1 MKNSFV
7 RDKSGYKNLMKYLLK
22 LNIKDAIIEYK
33 IIGLGYKRF
42 YFYFCT

>member
-33 IIGLGYKRF
+33 IKRKLDKLKKN
-42 YFYFCT
+42 

>member
-7 RDKSGYKNLMKYLLK
+7 QDKNAFKNLIKYLLK

-33 IIGLGYKRF
+33 IKKKIDVFISRVAK
-42 YFYFCT
+42 

>member
-7 RDKSGYKNLMKYLLK
+7 QDKSGFKDLIKYLQK

-33 IIGLGYKRF
+33 IKRKLDKLKVN
-42 YFYFCT
+42 

>member
-7 RDKSGYKNLMKYLLK
+7 RDKNGFKSLIKHLLK

-33 IIGLGYKRF
+33 IKRKLDKLKKN
-42 YFYFCT
+42 

>member
-7 RDKSGYKNLMKYLLK
+7 QDKNGYKNLIKHLLK

-33 IIGLGYKRF
+33 IKKKMDKFISRVAK
-42 YFYFCT
+42 

>member
-7 RDKSGYKNLMKYLLK
+7 RDKSGYKNLIKHLLK

-33 IIGLGYKRF
+33 IKKKMDKFISRIAK
-42 YFYFCT
+42 

>member
-7 RDKSGYKNLMKYLLK
+7 RDENGYKNLIKYLLK

-33 IIGLGYKRF
+33 IKKKMDKLKKN
-42 YFYFCT
+42 